1 MNMQILIILDEFT
14 ALCGKLVSVIPSSLL
29 SAMQVLDEP
38 ASRQSD
44 PTVLTLQ
51 LRNLSK
57 EATGNKTD
65 MVGRIDHLDEG
76 KAKKVQ
82 VCYGIE
88 APTVLLW
95 SLL

>member
-1 MNMQILIILDEFT
+1 
-14 ALCGKLVSVIPSSLL
+14 
-29 SAMQVLDEP
+29 MQVLDEP

-65 MVGRIDHLDEG
+65 MVGRIDHLDDG

-82 VCYGIE
+82 VCMFTECPI
-88 APTVLLW
+88 VLIPP
-95 SLL
+95 SLYLK